1 MLAEVYSHPVDSR
14 LDWAVVVVVVIISGK
29 RISVGSSED
38 PAFFIYD
45 ADAIGRVRGR
55 ALVIERTPPLPTPPS
70 APIRID
76 Y

>member
-1 MLAEVYSHPVDSR
+1 M
-14 LDWAVVVVVVIISGK
+14 VVVVVIISGK

-55 ALVIERTPPLPTPPS
+55 ALVITHPPPPS

-76 Y
+76 FQF

>member
-38 PAFFIYD
+38 PAFFI
-45 ADAIGRVRGR
+45 
-55 ALVIERTPPLPTPPS
+55 L
-70 APIRID
+70 
-76 Y
+76 